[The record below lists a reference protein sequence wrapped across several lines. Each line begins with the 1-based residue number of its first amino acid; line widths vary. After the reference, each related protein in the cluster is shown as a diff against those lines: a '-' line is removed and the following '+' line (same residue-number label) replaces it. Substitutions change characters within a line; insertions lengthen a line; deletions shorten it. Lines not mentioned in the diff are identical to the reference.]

1 MAEQDNTA
9 ELYDKDME
17 EKEKEGKQAWEH
29 IPDEKTAL
37 AEIPK
42 AQINIGKNGLQLQTL
57 NDLWRF
63 CECVCN
69 SGMAPKDV
77 RKPEQ
82 ALIKIQ
88 HGWEVGLSPMQSL
101 HGIAI
106 INGKP
111 SLYGDSLK
119 AVVLASKV
127 CMFVSESISGEGN
140 DMFAECVSQ
149 RKGAP
154 EVLLTRY
161 SVADAQQAGLWGKPG
176 PWTTNPKRMLQMRAR
191 GFNLRDNFADVLCG
205 LISAEEAQ
213 DYPST
218 EPPRI
223 QEGDEVGASDLDQLA
238 ETAEAV
244 ELPEVTK

>member
-1 MAEQDNTA
+1 MSDETQKQFEEHEAKQPEPTKLAPIEQ
-9 ELYDKDME
+9 
-17 EKEKEGKQAWEH
+17 KQ
-29 IPDEKTAL
+29 
-37 AEIPK
+37 
-42 AQINIGKNGLQLQTL
+42 QINIGDKGLQLQTM
-57 NDLWRF
+57 NDLYRF
-63 CECVCN
+63 CTAVVD

-77 RKPEQ
+77 RNPNQ
-82 ALIKIQ
+82 ALVKIQ
-88 HGWEVGLSPMQSL
+88 YGWEVGLSPMQSL
-101 HGIAI
+101 HGIAL

-127 CMFVSESISGEGN
+127 CVYVDEQIEGEGN
-140 DMFAECVSQ
+140 DMVAICTSKRQGSVPSYE
-149 RKGAP
+149 
-154 EVLLTRY
+154 TRY

-205 LISAEEAQ
+205 LISTEEAM

-218 EPPRI
+218 EPARI

-244 ELPEVTK
+244 ELPTVTKGE